1 MVDMADR
8 LRAVADSVDAE
19 LRQIL
24 TPEQR
29 TRLDSLRVN
38 GPQFMLKRKR
48 VTPTGTTVDTVRFP
62 RDSAK
67 RVIP

>member
-1 MVDMADR
+1 MADR

-19 LRQIL
+19 LRKIL

-29 TRLDSLRVN
+29 TRLDSLRVH

-48 VTPTGTTVDTVRFP
+48 VTPTGTAVDTVRFP